1 MVAHDTGPGA
11 AAVTAESV
19 RRTYHLA
26 EPVHAVDGVS
36 LSLGEGSFTAVMGP
50 SGSGKS
56 TLMNLVGCLDTPD
69 EGRLEVGGRSVG
81 ELSDTE
87 RARLRGTEIG
97 FVFQT
102 FNLMPRLTAI
112 ENVRL
117 PMVFHDG
124 VGADRQE
131 RARSLLE
138 RVGLG
143 DRLEHEPSE
152 LSGGQRQRVALARA
166 LANEPT
172 LVLADEPTGN
182 LDTETEA
189 EIMELLVDLN
199 EAGATILL
207 VTHERAV
214 AEYADHVVHLLDGEI
229 ASLEHLSG
237 ARDVTAREK
246 ATEGAGNRRS
256 TGEGEA

>member
-19 RRTYHLA
+19 RRTYQLA
-26 EPVHAVDGVS
+26 EPVHAVDSVS

-69 EGRLEVGGRSVG
+69 EGRIEVGGRSVG

-102 FNLMPRLTAI
+102 VNLLPRLTAV

-124 VGADRQE
+124 TEADRDG
-131 RARSLLE
+131 RARALLE

-143 DRLEHEPSE
+143 DRLGHEPSE
-152 LSGGQRQRVALARA
+152 LSGGQRQRVALALA

-182 LDTETEA
+182 LDTETEV

-229 ASLEHLSG
+229 EDLEHLSD
-237 ARDVTAREK
+237 AREVTARER
-246 ATEGAGNRRS
+246 ATGGAGNRRS
-256 TGEGEA
+256 MGEGEA